1 MNDGQ
6 YLELCNDL
14 KKQYEDMKNKYE
26 MRLVLDRLEKIKLNK
41 KIIEKDKMI
50 ADKNELIVHLRR
62 ILQSQPHITGQFKS
76 IRPSADYPRYTH
88 IMGMMSDFDYTI
100 D

>member
-14 KKQYEDMKNKYE
+14 KKQYEDLKNKFE
-26 MRLVLDRLEKIKLNK
+26 MRLVLNRLEKIKLNK
-41 KIIEKDKMI
+41 KIIDQQKII
-50 ADKNELIVHLRR
+50 ANKNELILHLKRL
-62 ILQSQPHITGQFKS
+62 LQSEPCKNGQFDT

-88 IMGMMSDFDYTI
+88 VMGMMSDFDYTI
-100 D
+100 H